1 MMALE
6 TDRDFKTGIY
16 CMDNYTGQNKNYSH
30 YTASIDKVNSDIIQA
45 DTITL
50 KYLQAGHTFMSAYSF
65 HAIVQDY

>member
-30 YTASIDKVNSDIIQA
+30 YTATIDKVNSANIQA
-45 DTITL
+45 DTIML
-50 KYLQAGHTFMSAYSF
+50 KYPQAAHIHERIQFSCYL
-65 HAIVQDY
+65 QDY